1 MMSTVQTPFLIQPDL
16 SKPLEVL
23 PPHPYSFPLDP
34 FQQHAISA
42 IAKEEN
48 VLVCAKTG
56 SGKTLVGEYQI
67 YHSLKKG
74 KRVFYTTPI
83 KSLSNQKFNDL
94 KHQFSDA
101 SVGIMTGD
109 LKFCP
114 NAQIVIMTTEILR
127 NLLYKRGTTTEHLG
141 LTASISLDDLDAVI
155 FDECHY
161 INDRDRGSV
170 WEETMIL
177 LPPQVRMV
185 MLSAT
190 LDHPEYL
197 AAWLGELKQV
207 PVHLIET
214 QYRIVPLTHY
224 VMNVEKEQLIPIMDR
239 NEVYEEK
246 KYKEWLLHRQG
257 KEADE
262 RAYQRKVITAKDSG
276 AKGGIDGK
284 VHVNHFVYQLN
295 ETVRI
300 LQKKELLPAL
310 FFVLNRKQCEA
321 YAKKIEFPLIDS
333 ADTAAV
339 KHIIQFHLHRYM
351 KDLEHMEQYYSIYDL
366 LCKGIAFHHSGLL
379 PMLKEIVE
387 ILFSKGYVKLL
398 FCTETFAVGLNM
410 PTKTVLFAGLKKYDD
425 LTGTMRM
432 FRTDEYMQMAGRA
445 GRRGKDDKGV
455 VIYLPE
461 REPVEPSEMY
471 SMLKGA
477 RTPITSRMTFNYE
490 FILKTLQSSEPD
502 QPMKWLQIM
511 ERSYWHRQRQND
523 IAELEQEIEKITKEI
538 DAKQIKDEEVRN
550 GCKMRAHWEHLIK
563 TTVNAQRREAQKQLD
578 GLKNRQVG
586 PKWIQAQTDYQ
597 VVRELE
603 WKKTQLQEDLKALRS
618 NSIQIQQSIKALHQL
633 GYIAHADSSTLTR
646 KDLTLKGT
654 LATEVNE
661 AHPILLTELYTRG
674 LFKDLSHTE
683 IIMILACFHES
694 KEDGEPS
701 LEDLSLTEK
710 VRTILYEMDRVAYD
724 GVEVDIR
731 YETGEDGYWDI
742 STNMI
747 EPLKMWM
754 EGESS
759 TAICKAHNLFEGNFI
774 RSVLKTA
781 NMVDELISMATYCQH
796 IELLNQLIELRQQL
810 VREVIVSDSLYLH
823 L

>member
-1 MMSTVQTPFLIQPDL
+1 MTDSRYLIRPDV
-16 SKPLEVL
+16 SKAPDTEL
-23 PPHPYSFPLDP
+23 PPHPYSFPLAP
-34 FQQHAISA
+34 FQKHALVA

-48 VLVCAKTG
+48 VLICAKTG

-101 SVGIMTGD
+101 TVGIMTGD

-177 LPPQVRMV
+177 LPPSIRMV

-197 AAWLGELKQV
+197 AEWLGELKQV

-224 VMNVEKEQLIPIMDR
+224 VFHSEKEQLIPIMDR
-239 NEVYEEK
+239 NEVYDEK
-246 KYKEWLLHRQG
+246 KYKEWLRLRQG

-262 RAYQRKVITAKDSG
+262 RAFQRKVIQSKDSG
-276 AKGGIDGK
+276 AKGGVDGK
-284 VHVNHFVYQLN
+284 VHVNHFIYQMN
-295 ETVRI
+295 EMVQF

-310 FFVLNRKQCEA
+310 FFVLNRRLCET
-321 YAKKIEFPLIDS
+321 YAKKITTPLIDS

-351 KDLEHMEQYYSIYDL
+351 ADLEHMEQYHSIYDL

-387 ILFSKGYVKLL
+387 ILFAKGYVKLL

-461 REPVEPSEMY
+461 REPVDPSEMY
-471 SMLKGA
+471 GMLKGG
-477 RTPITSRMTFNYE
+477 RTPITSRMNFHYE
-490 FILKTLQSSEPD
+490 FILKTLQSSEEG
-502 QPMKWLQIM
+502 QPMKWLQIL
-511 ERSYWHRQRQND
+511 EQSYWHRQHQTD
-523 IAELEQEIEKITKEI
+523 IHELQQEIQSIEHEMEE
-538 DAKQIKDEEVRN
+538 KQIKDEELRK
-550 GCKMRAHWEHLIK
+550 GCERRLYWEHQIK
-563 TTVNAQRREAQKQLD
+563 GSVNAARREAQKQLD
-578 GLKNRQVG
+578 TLKNRQMG
-586 PKWIQAQTDYQ
+586 PKWVKAMLDYQAFQELELKYRNRKEDLQKMIHDSVGIEKSIQA
-597 VVRELE
+597 
-603 WKKTQLQEDLKALRS
+603 
-618 NSIQIQQSIKALHQL
+618 LHEL
-633 GYIAHADSSTLTR
+633 GYIAHADSKVLTR
-646 KDLTLKGT
+646 NDLTLKGI

-661 AHPILLTELYTRG
+661 GHPILLTELYTAG
-674 LFKDLSHTE
+674 IFHNLTFSE
-683 IIMILACFHES
+683 IVMILACFHES
-694 KEDGEPS
+694 KQDGSEPS
-701 LEDLSLTEK
+701 LEDVKITQT
-710 VRTILYEMDRVAYD
+710 VREHLYTLDRISNDCAMTDCKYD
-724 GVEVDIR
+724 
-731 YETGEDGYWDI
+731 TGTDGYWDI

-747 EPLKMWM
+747 DPLTDWM
-754 EGESS
+754 EGDSS
-759 TAICKAHNLFEGNFI
+759 SAICGRYELFEGNFI
-774 RSVLKTA
+774 RIVLKTA

-796 IELLNQLIELRQQL
+796 VEFLPRLLELRQQL
-810 VREVIVSDSLYLH
+810 VREIIVSDSLYLR